1 MRTCLTVTTIALT
14 LASSLVA
21 CSSTPPTDGQEF
33 SYEGKSIEIVVGVG
47 PGGTIDTTAR
57 LLQKE
62 LSEALPGTR
71 IQVINT
77 PGGGGMEAANNF
89 TRQPAHDGTRLIL
102 MSQHNIMPMVLGIDD
117 ARYGFDDFAPL
128 VLFPRGASTIMSSN
142 KTDLTSLDAFMKATD
157 IKFGGISVVSDDL
170 PALVGFELIE
180 KLDDIDTILGFESGS
195 ATRQDLIAGG
205 IDLRRDGTTNY
216 INELQDSTIP
226 LYTHG
231 VPDGDGGIA
240 RDPLLPEIPHA
251 GEVYEQTF
259 GQPPQGEAW
268 NAFTYLL
275 DVLGTG
281 GYFLAAHSDAPPGA
295 IEALDAALSE
305 ISADDNFNA
314 QITDLFGP
322 YELTYGDDARAWA
335 DQMSSAGDAERV
347 WLTQFLAE
355 NFPEQS

>member
-1 MRTCLTVTTIALT
+1 MRTSLTATALAVT

-21 CSSTPPTDGQEF
+21 CSGTPSADDSEF
-33 SYEGKSIEIVVGVG
+33 SYDGKSIEIVVGVG

-62 LSEALPGTR
+62 LSEELPGAR

-89 TRQPAHDGTRLIL
+89 TQQREHDGLSLIL
-102 MSQHNIMPMVLGIDD
+102 MSQHNIMPMVLGTDD
-117 ARYGFDDFAPL
+117 ARYTFDDFAPL

-142 KTDLTSLDAFMKATD
+142 KSDLTSLDVFMNATD

-170 PALVGFELIE
+170 PAVVGFELIE
-180 KLDDIDTILGFESGS
+180 KLGDIDTILGFESGS

-216 INELQDSTIP
+216 INELQDSTVP

-231 VPDGDGGIA
+231 VPDGNGGLA
-240 RDPLLPEIPHA
+240 RDPLLPQIPHV

-259 GQPPQGEAW
+259 GTAPQGEAW
-268 NAFTYLL
+268 DAFTYLL

-281 GYFLAAHSDAPPGA
+281 GYFLAAHADAPEGA
-295 IEALDAALSE
+295 IEALDAALAN
-305 ISADDNFNA
+305 IAADEDFNA
-314 QITDLFGP
+314 QITELFGP
-322 YELTYGDDARAWA
+322 YELTYAGDARAWA
-335 DQMSSAGDAERV
+335 GQMGSAGETERV

-355 NFPEQS
+355 NFAEES